1 MDYNFLHTVID
12 ALESYEKESK
22 TEVNLTDF
30 GLFLL
35 QKTGQKEAQIKPQA
49 TPPQAMPPQAM
60 PPQGDTPAQVTQLIA
75 LMYKYLKFYLRKIFA
90 PTPLVV
96 PDDFGFLATLFMEG
110 DLLKHELIAKNTLEF
125 SSGVEIIKR
134 LEKRKLLI
142 SKPDK
147 NDRRARRVAITAA
160 GQACMLAILPQ
171 MSRVGRL
178 AMGQLTADEQTQL
191 LAILRKLNDFHA
203 PIFEGEKQSAPELI
217 FEKYL

>member
-1 MDYNFLHTVID
+1 MDYNFLHTVIS
-12 ALESYEKESK
+12 ALEIYEKKSQSEL
-22 TEVNLTDF
+22 NLTDF

-35 QKTGQKEAQIKPQA
+35 QKTEENKEKEVQIKA
-49 TPPQAMPPQAM
+49 QAM

-75 LMYKYLKFYLRKIFA
+75 LMYKYLKFYLRKTFA

-160 GQACMLAILPQ
+160 GRACMLAILPQ

-203 PIFEGEKQSAPELI
+203 PIFESEKQQQAEQI

>member
-1 MDYNFLHTVID
+1 MNYNFLHTVIN

-22 TEVNLTDF
+22 TELNLTDF

-35 QKTGQKEAQIKPQA
+35 QKSEATKVKEELTTIK
-49 TPPQAMPPQAM
+49 AM
-60 PPQGDTPAQVTQLIA
+60 PPQGDKPAQATQLIA

-147 NDRRARRVAITAA
+147 NDRRARRVAITDA
-160 GQACMLAILPQ
+160 GRACLLAILPQ

-178 AMGQLTADEQTQL
+178 AMGQLTDDEQAQL
-191 LAILRKLNDFHA
+191 LSLLRKLNDFHA
-203 PIFEGEKQSAPELI
+203 PIFEAEKQQEAEQI